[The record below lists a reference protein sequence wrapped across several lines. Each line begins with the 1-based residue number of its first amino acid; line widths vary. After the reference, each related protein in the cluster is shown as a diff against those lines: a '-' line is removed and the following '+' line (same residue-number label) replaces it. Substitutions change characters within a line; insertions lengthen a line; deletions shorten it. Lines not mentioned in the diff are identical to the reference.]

1 MATTERHDGTRGTSG
16 AASRTSARCRGA
28 ADLAA
33 ECEQEEN
40 QRYSSAADARR
51 LFVSGSSLFNT
62 LTANTALK
70 RSGTAPLQMANPAW
84 AQVVRDVCA
93 RKPTEEEPQQSVQED
108 ADLEEPLF
116 ASHTPANG
124 LTPALQAIAAIIDE
138 DDVRPAPSRPGKRKA
153 ESLGEAQVSLALT
166 GLGAGGAQPQRE
178 QQRQRVETGAAKG
191 VQP

>member
-1 MATTERHDGTRGTSG
+1 
-16 AASRTSARCRGA
+16 
-28 ADLAA
+28 
-33 ECEQEEN
+33 
-40 QRYSSAADARR
+40 
-51 LFVSGSSLFNT
+51 
-62 LTANTALK
+62 
-70 RSGTAPLQMANPAW
+70 MANPAW

-93 RKPTEEEPQQSVQED
+93 RKSTEDEPQQSVQED

-191 VQP
+191 AQP

>member
-1 MATTERHDGTRGTSG
+1 MCRQTRKLAFYHPNCQHGAEAAAAHG
-16 AASRTSARCRGA
+16 AAV
-28 ADLAA
+28 D
-33 ECEQEEN
+33 
-40 QRYSSAADARR
+40 
-51 LFVSGSSLFNT
+51 
-62 LTANTALK
+62 
-70 RSGTAPLQMANPAW
+70 MANPAW

-93 RKPTEEEPQQSVQED
+93 RKPTEDEPQQSVQED

-138 DDVRPAPSRPGKRKA
+138 DDVRPEPSRPGKRKA

-178 QQRQRVETGAAKG
+178 QQRQRVEAGAAKG

>member
-1 MATTERHDGTRGTSG
+1 
-16 AASRTSARCRGA
+16 
-28 ADLAA
+28 
-33 ECEQEEN
+33 
-40 QRYSSAADARR
+40 
-51 LFVSGSSLFNT
+51 
-62 LTANTALK
+62 
-70 RSGTAPLQMANPAW
+70 MANPAW

-93 RKPTEEEPQQSVQED
+93 RKPTEEQSVQED

-138 DDVRPAPSRPGKRKA
+138 DDVRPEPSRPGKRKA

-178 QQRQRVETGAAKG
+178 QQRQR
-191 VQP
+191 Q